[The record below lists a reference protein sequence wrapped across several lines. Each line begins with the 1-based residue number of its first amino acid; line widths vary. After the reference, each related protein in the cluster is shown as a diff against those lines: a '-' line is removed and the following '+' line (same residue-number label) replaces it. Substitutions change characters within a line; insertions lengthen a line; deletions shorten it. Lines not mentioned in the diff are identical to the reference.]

1 MGTAVYCFNCY
12 IEYNYEDEI
21 TVPMPD
27 FANKLITEKSPY
39 LQQHAHN
46 PVNWYPWSDEAFS
59 EARNKDRPIFLSI
72 GYSTCHWC
80 HVMEHES
87 FEDPEVARVMNETF
101 ISIKVDREERPD
113 LDSFYMKICQLMTG
127 SGGWPMNIIMSP
139 DKVPFLALTY
149 VPKESRGEQIGLIEL
164 TERIKE
170 FWKEKKDAL
179 IKGGSEALAE
189 LMRVEQKKP
198 ALSVTPEIREKAFAG
213 LTSMF
218 DSSNGGFGSR
228 PKFPTPH
235 NIMFLFRVFFSTGDR
250 NALEM
255 GVKTLTSMRLG
266 GIYDHVG
273 GGFHRYSTDEG
284 WILPHFEKMTYDQAL
299 LSIAYTEGYQMSHNE
314 LFRETVLSI
323 LRFMTTEMRSQE
335 GGFYSAIDA
344 DSDSEEGKFYVWEHN
359 EILRVLGEKDGSLFA
374 ELYNVR
380 PDGNYLDEAS
390 GRNPGKNVLHLNR
403 TLREEALQRRIE
415 PKSFEQNI
423 YSMLE
428 KLRLGRSKRN
438 PPFKDKKILA
448 DINGLM
454 ITALVRAYKAFN
466 MGELLNYAIEAEQ
479 FIRNK
484 MFEGDR
490 LHHFYMDGFVS
501 PDGFLDDYA
510 NVIQSELELFSATGK
525 STYLEFSL
533 KLAEITDELFEDTE
547 NGGYF
552 FSSRDDTG
560 SSVRLK
566 EGYDGAV
573 PSGNSVH
580 MLNLL
585 RLSLITGNN
594 DMFEKAKNIANA
606 FNAEIERGAPFH
618 SYMMIAIDHAI
629 SKPYLVTVPDNTPEL
644 EKVRRSVWEN
654 FFPHAEFVFANS
666 ELTDLL
672 AKLNHF
678 IEKDV
683 TKNQISVC
691 SRTECL
697 LPPKND
703 RELIDILSGVNENRS

>member
-1 MGTAVYCFNCY
+1 M
-12 IEYNYEDEI
+12 
-21 TVPMPD
+21 MPE
-27 FANKLITEKSPY
+27 FTNKLISEKSPY

-46 PVNWYPWSDEAFS
+46 PVNWYPWSDEAFT
-59 EARNKDRPIFLSI
+59 EAKNKDKPIFLSI

-149 VPKESRGEQIGLIEL
+149 LPKESRGEQIGLIEL
-164 TERIKE
+164 TDRIKE

-179 IKGGSEALAE
+179 IKGGTEALSE

-198 ALSVTPEIREKAFAG
+198 SPSVTSQVREKAFAG
-213 LTSMF
+213 LTTMF
-218 DSSNGGFGSR
+218 DSRNGGFGSR

-235 NIMFLFRVFFSTGDR
+235 NIMFLFRIYFSTGDR

-255 GVKTLTSMRLG
+255 AVKTLTSMRLG

-284 WILPHFEKMTYDQAL
+284 WVLPHFEKMTYDQAL
-299 LSIAYTEGYQMSHNE
+299 LSMAYTEGYQITRDE
-314 LFRETVLSI
+314 LFKDTVLSV
-323 LRFMTTEMRSQE
+323 LRFMSAEMRSPE

-344 DSDSEEGKFYVWEHN
+344 DSDLEEGKFYVWEYS
-359 EILRVLGEKDGSLFA
+359 EILRVLGEKDGELFA
-374 ELYNVR
+374 ELYNAR
-380 PDGNYLDEAS
+380 PDGNYLDEAT
-390 GRNPGKNVLHLNR
+390 GRNPGKNVLHLSK
-403 TLREEALQRRIE
+403 TLGDEALRREAE
-415 PKSFEQNI
+415 PKNFEQNV

-428 KLRLGRSKRN
+428 KLRLSRSKRN

-454 ITALVRAYKAFN
+454 ITALARAYKMFS
-466 MGELLNYAIEAEQ
+466 MEELLDYAIEAEQ
-479 FIRNK
+479 FIRDK
-484 MFEGDR
+484 MFKGDR

-510 NVIQSELELFSATGK
+510 NVIQCELELFSATGK
-525 STYLEFSL
+525 ATYLEFSL
-533 KLAEITDELFEDTE
+533 KLAEITDKLFEDTE

-552 FSSRDDTG
+552 FSSGDDTG

-585 RLSLITGNN
+585 RLSLIIGNN
-594 DMFEKAKNIANA
+594 DMFVKAKKIANA
-606 FNAEIERGAPFH
+606 FNAEIERGALFH
-618 SYMMIAIDHAI
+618 SYMMIAVDYAI

-654 FFPHAEFVFANS
+654 FFPHVELVFANS
-666 ELTDLL
+666 DLVDLL

-678 IEKDV
+678 IEKEV

-697 LPPKND
+697 LPPKNEE
-703 RELIDILSGVNENRS
+703 ELINILSGSNANKS

>member
-1 MGTAVYCFNCY
+1 M
-12 IEYNYEDEI
+12 
-21 TVPMPD
+21 MPE
-27 FANKLITEKSPY
+27 FTNKLISEKSPY

-46 PVNWYPWSDEAFS
+46 PVNWYPWSDEAFT
-59 EARNKDRPIFLSI
+59 EAKNKDKPIFLSI

-149 VPKESRGEQIGLIEL
+149 LPKESRGEQIGLIEL
-164 TERIKE
+164 TDRIKE

-179 IKGGSEALAE
+179 IKGGTEALSE

-198 ALSVTPEIREKAFAG
+198 SPSVTPQVREKAFAG
-213 LTSMF
+213 LTTMF
-218 DSSNGGFGSR
+218 DSRNGGFGSR

-235 NIMFLFRVFFSTGDR
+235 NIMFLFRIYFSTGDR

-255 GVKTLTSMRLG
+255 AVKTLTSMRLG

-284 WILPHFEKMTYDQAL
+284 WVLPHFEKMTYDQAL
-299 LSIAYTEGYQMSHNE
+299 LSMAYTEAYQITRDE
-314 LFRETVLSI
+314 LFKETVLSV
-323 LRFMTTEMRSQE
+323 LRFMSTEMRSPE

-344 DSDSEEGKFYVWEHN
+344 DSDSEEGKFYVWEYS
-359 EILRVLGEKDGSLFA
+359 EILRVLGEKDGELFA
-374 ELYNVR
+374 ELYNAR
-380 PDGNYLDEAS
+380 PDGNYLDEAT
-390 GRNPGKNVLHLNR
+390 GRNPGKNVLHLSR
-403 TLREEALQRRIE
+403 TLGDEALRKGIE
-415 PKSFEQNI
+415 AKNFEQNV

-428 KLRLGRSKRN
+428 KLSLSRSKRN

-454 ITALVRAYKAFN
+454 ITALARAYKMFS
-466 MGELLNYAIEAEQ
+466 MEEFLDYAIKAEQ
-479 FIRNK
+479 FIRDK
-484 MFEGDR
+484 MFKGDR

-510 NVIQSELELFSATGK
+510 NVIQCELELFSATGK
-525 STYLEFSL
+525 ATYLEFSL
-533 KLAEITDELFEDTE
+533 KLAEITDRLFEDTE

-552 FSSRDDTG
+552 FSSGDDTG

-585 RLSLITGNN
+585 RLSLIIGNN
-594 DMFEKAKNIANA
+594 DMFVKAKKIADA

-618 SYMMIAIDHAI
+618 SYMMIAVDYAI

-654 FFPHAEFVFANS
+654 FFPHVELVFANS
-666 ELTDLL
+666 DLVDLL

-678 IEKDV
+678 IEKEV

-691 SRTECL
+691 SRIECL
-697 LPPKND
+697 LPPKNEE
-703 RELIDILSGVNENRS
+703 ELINILSGSNANKS